1 MGQELDCRLRYRKQ
15 TLAGKAYLE
24 TDHLLF
30 RGTERIK
37 FLLKDVQSVSAENG
51 VLTIQAPEGAAAFE
65 LGTAAAKWAEKILH
79 PPSRLDKLG
88 VKDGVAV
95 KMVGDFAGDF
105 TQELATRQVKIVS
118 GRSKADVV
126 LFAAEDRGALVR
138 LPGLISGMDRGG
150 AIWVIYPK
158 GVSRIREIEV
168 IQAGRDAGLKDVKVA
183 SFSATH
189 TGLKFMAPAG
199 GH

>member
-158 GVSRIREIEV
+158 GVSSIREIEV

-189 TGLKFMAPAG
+189 TGLKFMAPVG
-199 GH
+199 GR